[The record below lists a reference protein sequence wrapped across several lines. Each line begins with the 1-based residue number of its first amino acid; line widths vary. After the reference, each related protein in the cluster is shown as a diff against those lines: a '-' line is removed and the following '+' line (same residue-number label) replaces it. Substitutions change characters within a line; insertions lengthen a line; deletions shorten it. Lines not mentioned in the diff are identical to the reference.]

1 MGDNYYQ
8 RDIIL
13 LSTRQKSIINM
24 NKINYYI
31 SSIIKASHAALL
43 IVAIGLVGFAMQ
55 SCDNDNDEFPVFPL
69 NRPNALVTLKPTA
82 DGSSFYMQLDDSTK
96 INATNIK
103 QAPYGNKEVRAFINF
118 RLLTQPD
125 NKRNYDVYVNWLDSI
140 LTKPM
145 IEGGENAAELISKGQ
160 DPVEILR
167 EWTVSEDGYLTI
179 DDGGERTNIPMQSE
193 DGHYVN
199 SWEGDPA
206 VDFVFLDNLTCYD
219 MIGEQWYM
227 SAIYDEALASLT
239 ASPFYCEAGDQ
250 WSFTFYDDGTY
261 SLDFD
266 GEITEGQW
274 WFNDACTICFMDD
287 YGEAWIEVYYDDI
300 SWEIVA
306 LEYVSE
312 MYYPG

>member
-1 MGDNYYQ
+1 MK
-8 RDIIL
+8 RTTKRAIIFL
-13 LSTRQKSIINM
+13 LALCMIPALAGCGKKKTGTDAPAPSAGGSTQTP
-24 NKINYYI
+24 
-31 SSIIKASHAALL
+31 
-43 IVAIGLVGFAMQ
+43 GTTTQ
-55 SCDNDNDEFPVFPL
+55 EPVIPEPAPEPEAVVDPEDMKWGYE
-69 NRPNALVTLKPTA
+69 N
-82 DGSSFYMQLDDSTK
+82 DGSNDYVHW
-96 INATNIK
+96 
-103 QAPYGNKEVRAFINF
+103 Y
-118 RLLTQPD
+118 PD
-125 NKRNYDVYVNWLDSI
+125 GDKLSDYYL
-140 LTKPM
+140 M
-145 IEGGENAAELISKGQ
+145 F
-160 DPVEILR
+160 
-167 EWTVSEDGYLTI
+167 EDGYLTI